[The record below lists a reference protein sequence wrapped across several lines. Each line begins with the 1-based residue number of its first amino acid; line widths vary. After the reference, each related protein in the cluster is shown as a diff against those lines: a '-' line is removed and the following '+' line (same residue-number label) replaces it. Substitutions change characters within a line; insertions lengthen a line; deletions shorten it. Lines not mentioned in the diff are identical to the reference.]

1 MALMTWSG
9 KYSVGVEALDHQHE
23 SMMDILNKLHAASMK
38 GNAGEVADSLLRKLA
53 PLAEEHFAAEERL
66 MESIDFPRLA
76 EHRALHREMAGR
88 IAELASRHEE
98 GDITAYVPLLY
109 FVRDYQTK
117 HMRDEDL
124 QYAEWYRSHR
134 ANDRPHEPEALPS
147 RFH

>member
-1 MALMTWSG
+1 MALMNWSS
-9 KYSVGVEALDHQHE
+9 KYSVGVDALDHQHE
-23 SMMDILNKLHAASMK
+23 ALMEILNRLHAASMK
-38 GNAGEVADSLLRKLA
+38 GKAGDVADSLLRNLA

-76 EHRALHREMAGR
+76 DHRALHREMAGK

-117 HMRDEDL
+117 HMRNEDL
-124 QYAEWYRSHR
+124 QYAEWLSAHCARRWSLQR
-134 ANDRPHEPEALPS
+134 VSTVP
-147 RFH
+147 